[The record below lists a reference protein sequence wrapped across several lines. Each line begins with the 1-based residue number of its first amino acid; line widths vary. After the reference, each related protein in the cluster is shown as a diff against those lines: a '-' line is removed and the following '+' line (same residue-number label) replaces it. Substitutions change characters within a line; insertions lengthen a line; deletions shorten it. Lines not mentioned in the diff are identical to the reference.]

1 MAARRGNVLSASNMR
16 RESLPATRRLMILG
30 AHPDDC
36 EWMGGG
42 LAGLA
47 SRAGWSVR
55 FVSATNGDAGH
66 HEMGHRALAARRRIE
81 AQRAAAMIGAKADTL
96 GEHDGRLFVNDRT
109 TEKVVAAV
117 RRFDPDVLIA
127 HRVTEYHRDHRYAA
141 QLVLDASFVLQVP
154 LVYPRV
160 PAPRR
165 VPVIFYACDFFTEG
179 NPFRADF
186 IVDIDRVLA
195 TRTRMLLEHVS
206 QFQEWIPW
214 LNGNRS
220 AGRRSPATDLE
231 DISRGL
237 EHRPRMIA
245 RRYAAMLRR
254 KYRRRVAAAEAFM
267 VSEYGRRLS
276 PRELA
281 TLLPF

>member
-1 MAARRGNVLSASNMR
+1 MAAKRGNVLSASNMR

-42 LAGLA
+42 LAALCI
-47 SRAGWSVR
+47 RAGWTVR

-66 HEMGHRALAARRRIE
+66 HEMAPRALAARRRIE
-81 AQRAAAMIGAKADTL
+81 ARRAAAVIGAKADTL

-109 TEKVVAAV
+109 TEKAV
-117 RRFDPDVLIA
+117 SAIRRFDPDILIA

-154 LVYPRV
+154 LVYPKV

-179 NPFRADF
+179 TPFRADF
-186 IVDIDRVLA
+186 IVDVTDVLE
-195 TRTRMLLEHVS
+195 TRTHMLLEHVS

-237 EHRPRMIA
+237 EHRPRAIA
-245 RRYAAMLRR
+245 LRYAAMLKR
-254 KYRRRVAAAEAFM
+254 KYRRKVGAAEAFM
-267 VSEYGRRLS
+267 LSEYGRRAS
-276 PRELA
+276 ASDLA
-281 TLLPF
+281 KLLPW